1 MDGCGYRRQS
11 ATLWAAMSISDS
23 KSRHDVPMWEGDDAP
38 PKGLQLRELAWNS
51 VRLIRHFAKRGPRGP
66 LDGPPVLVIPG
77 FLCSDETTLAL
88 RKELA
93 AAGFRVHG
101 WKMGWNLGAR
111 ADTLDRIRARIEA
124 LGHDKP
130 ILVVG
135 WSLGGVYARELARY
149 HPQLVKAVVT
159 LGSPFSGDPRQNT
172 VWRLYERVARHT
184 VDNPPIPR
192 ITDKPPVP
200 HLAIWS
206 RRDGLIAPRSA
217 RGLPHERDQECELDC
232 HHMAFG
238 VSRAAAR
245 KVVRQIDTFLKSV
258 A

>member
-1 MDGCGYRRQS
+1 MPD
-11 ATLWAAMSISDS
+11 
-23 KSRHDVPMWEGDDAP
+23 WEGDDAP
-38 PKGLQLRELAWNS
+38 PTGLQLRELAWNS

-66 LDGPPVLVIPG
+66 EGGEPVLVIPG

-101 WKMGWNLGAR
+101 WKLGWNLGAR
-111 ADTLDRIRARIEA
+111 ADTLQRIRERVEG
-124 LGHDKP
+124 LGHGRP
-130 ILVVG
+130 ILIVG
-135 WSLGGVYARELARY
+135 WSLGGIYAREFARH
-149 HPQLVKAVVT
+149 HPEHVKAVVT

-172 VWRLYERVARHT
+172 VWKLYEFIARHPVT
-184 VDNPPIPR
+184 DPPLPR

-206 RRDGLIAPRSA
+206 RRDGLIAPRAA
-217 RGLPHERDQECELDC
+217 RGLDHERDMEAELDC

-245 KVVRQIDTFLKSV
+245 KVVHQINNFLKSLT
-258 A
+258 